1 MKEDRLHMQPRQRG
15 THHENDDEFI
25 NAFREPPGYH
35 NVDMRERTPQPIIA
49 FGGDEGV
56 DLDRNSIPVY
66 TAIHKKPVEHT
77 PTGKKMH
84 SNIHSH
90 EPAAY
95 DEVYQPSSLGDNNRN
110 NVNTNVNKD
119 NKINDRTEIQNQTY
133 NTVAVNNR
141 TGSVDE
147 SNIGVR
153 RPERKHRSSRN
164 QNGVNEHVQNELLD
178 NKLFRNSQNRQ
189 ESIRDDDLY

>member
-1 MKEDRLHMQPRQRG
+1 MQPRQRG

-35 NVDMRERTPQPIIA
+35 NVDLRERTPQPIIA
-49 FGGDEGV
+49 FGGDGV
-56 DLDRNSIPVY
+56 DLDKDPIPVY
-66 TAIHKKPVEHT
+66 TAIHKKPAEHT
-77 PTGKKMH
+77 PTRKTTT
-84 SNIHSH
+84 SNVHSH

-95 DEVYQPSSLGDNNRN
+95 DEVYQPSAGADKNRN
-110 NVNTNVNKD
+110 NVNTNVNRD
-119 NKINDRTEIQNQTY
+119 NKTSDKTGLQNKTY
-133 NTVAVNNR
+133 NTAAVNNR
-141 TGSVDE
+141 TGSADE
-147 SNIGVR
+147 SNVGVR